1 MDPKILTGK
10 TVHHGKV
17 EAGLIMKIGFIFE
30 CGPEGPDVQVCR
42 YLVNKLDPTIEF
54 VSSTLDNKKKL
65 IEDCGAV
72 AKVLLD
78 ECEKV
83 IVVWDLYPAWRERGI
98 RPCRHEDRQAIF
110 QSLQAENVDLDKVFL
125 VCIQEELEAWLLADH
140 RAVTA
145 MLQPLKHP
153 HPVSRISRF
162 STPDSIRNPKKRL
175 TRIFTQELGPRRR
188 YVDYRH
194 ALLIAKEIADF
205 SRIRRSDSFKRFAL
219 KVGGL
224 EL

>member
-1 MDPKILTGK
+1 
-10 TVHHGKV
+10 
-17 EAGLIMKIGFIFE
+17 MKIGFILE

-42 YLVNKLDPTIEF
+42 HLVHKLDPKIEF
-54 VSSTLDNKKKL
+54 VPSTLDNKKNL
-65 IEDCGAV
+65 VEDCGAV
-72 AKVLLD
+72 AKALLD

-83 IVVWDLYPAWRERGI
+83 IVAWDLYPAWRERGV
-98 RPCRHEDRQAIF
+98 RPCRYEDRQAIF
-110 QSLQAENVDLDKVFL
+110 QSLQADKVDLDKVFL

-162 STPDSIRNPKKRL
+162 SNPDSIRNPKQRL

-194 ALLIAKEIADF
+194 AILIAREIEDF
-205 SRIRRSDSFKRFAL
+205 TKIRRSDSFQRFAL
-219 KVGGL
+219 KVAGV

>member
-1 MDPKILTGK
+1 M
-10 TVHHGKV
+10 KV
-17 EAGLIMKIGFIFE
+17 GFILE

-42 YLVNKLDPTIEF
+42 HLVHKLDPKIEF
-54 VSSTLDNKKKL
+54 VPSTLDNKKHL
-65 IEDCGAV
+65 LEDCGAV
-72 AKVLLD
+72 AKVLLS

-83 IVVWDLYPAWRERGI
+83 IVVWDLYPAWRERGV

-110 QSLQAENVDLDKVFL
+110 QSLQAEKVDLNNVFL
-125 VCIQEELEAWLLADH
+125 VCIKEMLEAWLLADY

-162 STPDSIRNPKKRL
+162 SNPDSIRNPKKRL
-175 TRIFTQELGPRRR
+175 TKIFTQELGPRRR

-194 ALLIAKEIADF
+194 AILIAREIADF
-205 SRIRRSDSFKRFAL
+205 TKIRRSDSFKRFAL
-219 KVGGL
+219 KTAGL

>member
-1 MDPKILTGK
+1 
-10 TVHHGKV
+10 
-17 EAGLIMKIGFIFE
+17 MKIGFIFE

-42 YLVNKLDPTIEF
+42 HLVHRLDPTVAF
-54 VSSTLDNKKKL
+54 VPSTLDNKKKL
-65 IEDCGAV
+65 IEECGAV
-72 AKVLLD
+72 ANALLN

-98 RPCRHEDRQAIF
+98 KPCRYEDRQAIF
-110 QSLQAENVDLDKVFL
+110 KSLQAEEVDLDKVFL
-125 VCIQEELEAWLLADH
+125 VCIKEMLEAWLLADH

-162 STPDSIRNPKKRL
+162 SNPDSIRNPKKRL

-194 ALLIAKEIADF
+194 ALLIARQIADF
-205 SRIRRSDSFKRFAL
+205 TKIRRSNSFQRFRS
-219 KVGGL
+219 KVAGP